1 MGYSTWQPLRPSN
14 GFGTAAL
21 VVGIVGALLGISI
34 IFGIVLGVLAIVF
47 GALGRAKATRGEA
60 TNGGMAL
67 AGLILGG
74 VALLISAVVIAL
86 ALIGASHPR
95 DEGPGGGSGGQ
106 DGGYSDTYEA
116 APAGPRDAAPPPGS
130 ASV

>member
-1 MGYSTWQPLRPSN
+1 MGYSTWQPARPGN

-21 VVGIVGALLGISI
+21 VVGIVGALLGISV

-47 GALGRAKATRGEA
+47 GALGRARATRGEA

-86 ALIGASHPR
+86 ALIGASRPQDER
-95 DEGPGGGSGGQ
+95 DGNGGQ

-116 APAGPRDAAPPPGS
+116 APLAPPAAK